1 MLRASLRCISLS
13 VVVILA
19 ACTGS
24 SDENRRSSPTRHS
37 AVTTTS
43 TIPSSSGT
51 SPSSPSS
58 QSSPPRPLVA
68 ESDGWRLVLIS
79 PSPGATVGRS
89 VRLCFELSGGTREP
103 VAALIVSLRRAG
115 AEPVASK
122 AVDTPVGRGSAR
134 ATFPDVPLGP
144 ASLEVQLQADG
155 RVLGGVRFIVPVVIG
170 LDAPAETCS

>member
-1 MLRASLRCISLS
+1 MLRASLRCIGLS
-13 VVVILA
+13 AVVILA
-19 ACTGS
+19 ACTTS

-43 TIPSSSGT
+43 TVPPSTRT
-51 SPSSPSS
+51 STT
-58 QSSPPRPLVA
+58 PPPAALPLVA

-79 PSPGATVGRS
+79 PSPGATVGRT

-115 AEPVASK
+115 GEPVASK